1 MRRIAIPTLV
11 FLLLALSCSSGPDS
25 GVQTAG
31 EIPRA
36 DPAQVG
42 LSQERLDRITGALQS
57 DVDRGH
63 LAGAI
68 GVVARRGKI
77 AYWETVGMA
86 DRENGRAMSDDTI
99 FRIYS
104 MTKPIVGVALMT
116 LYEEGKFG
124 LRDPVKNY
132 IPELGGLEVLDGGGT
147 TKARREMTVQDLM
160 RHTAGM
166 GYGGGDTVADEK
178 FRDLNVLGDNR
189 SIDDFIQKLAQIPL
203 KHHPGSAWEY
213 SVSVDV
219 QGRLIE
225 VLSGQDLA
233 TFMDERIFG
242 PLDMRDT
249 GFTVPE
255 EKKGRFVQMYA
266 KTEDGEG
273 IEPASAD
280 RSSGYYDYESKWFS
294 GGGGLVSTTRDYL
307 RFCQMLL
314 SGGTLG
320 GERILSRKTIELM
333 TRDHVAGTRRASQV
347 LSDGYGFGLDFA
359 VHVDRAASGI
369 NGSLGE
375 YNWGGLAGTNF
386 WIDPTEEMIGLY
398 MIQLLPPR
406 FSDGRTQFKRLA
418 YQAIAD

>member
-1 MRRIAIPTLV
+1 MKQLTTLTILLV
-11 FLLLALSCSSGPDS
+11 LLALGCSSGLEPDAPA
-25 GVQTAG
+25 AG
-31 EIPRA
+31 EIPKV

-42 LSQERLDRITGALQS
+42 LSQERLDRITAALQA
-57 DVDRGH
+57 DVERGH

-77 AYWETVGMA
+77 GYWQTVGMA

-104 MTKPIVGVALMT
+104 MTKPIVGVGLMT
-116 LYEEGKFG
+116 LYEEGRFN
-124 LRDPVKNY
+124 LRDRVRNY
-132 IPELGGLEVLDGGGT
+132 IPELGGLEVLDGDGT

-166 GYGGGDTVADEK
+166 GYGGGDTAADKK
-178 FRDLNVLGDNR
+178 FRELDVLGGNR
-189 SIDDFIQKLAQIPL
+189 SIDDFIQKLAQVPL

-225 VLSGQDLA
+225 VLSGQDLD
-233 TFMDERIFG
+233 TFLNERVFG

-249 GFTVPE
+249 GFTVPD
-255 EKKGRFVQMYA
+255 EKKDRFVQMYA

-280 RSSGYYDYESKWFS
+280 RSTGYYDYESKWFS

-307 RFCQMLL
+307 RFCQMMLN
-314 SGGTLG
+314 GGMLG
-320 GERILSRKTIELM
+320 DQRILSRKTIELM
-333 TRDHVAGTRRASQV
+333 TRDHVEGVRRASRT

-359 VHVDRAASGI
+359 VHVDKAKSGL

-375 YNWGGLAGTNF
+375 YNWGGLAGTIF

-406 FSDGRTQFKRLA
+406 FGDGRGQFKRLA

>member
-1 MRRIAIPTLV
+1 MKQLTTLTILLV
-11 FLLLALSCSSGPDS
+11 LLALGCSSGLEPD
-25 GVQTAG
+25 GPAAG
-31 EIPRA
+31 EIPKV

-42 LSQERLDRITGALQS
+42 LSQERLDRITAALQA
-57 DVDRGH
+57 DVERGH

-77 AYWETVGMA
+77 GYWQTVGMA

-104 MTKPIVGVALMT
+104 MTKPIVGVGLMT
-116 LYEEGKFG
+116 LYEEGRFN
-124 LRDPVKNY
+124 LRDRVKNY
-132 IPELGGLEVLDGGGT
+132 IPELGGLEVLDGDST

-166 GYGGGDTVADEK
+166 GYGGGDTAADKK
-178 FRDLNVLGDNR
+178 FRELDVLGGNR
-189 SIDDFIQKLAQIPL
+189 SIDDFIQKLAQVPL

-225 VLSGQDLA
+225 VLSGQDLD
-233 TFMDERIFG
+233 TFLNERVFG

-249 GFTVPE
+249 GFTVPD
-255 EKKGRFVQMYA
+255 EKKDRFVQMYA

-280 RSSGYYDYESKWFS
+280 RSTGYYDYESKWFS

-307 RFCQMLL
+307 RFCQMMLN
-314 SGGTLG
+314 GGMLG
-320 GERILSRKTIELM
+320 DQRILSRKTIELM
-333 TRDHVAGTRRASQV
+333 TRDHVEGVRRASRT

-359 VHVDRAASGI
+359 VHVDKAKSGL

-375 YNWGGLAGTNF
+375 YNWGGLAGTIF

-406 FSDGRTQFKRLA
+406 FGDGRGQFKRLA